1 MRVLERELALL
12 EQALSKGRSPLLP
25 ELPVQCADF
34 AEWQRQRLQGELLE
48 RELRFWKMRLAD
60 LPVLELPCDRPRPA
74 LPSVDGERQL
84 IALEPTLVSQ
94 LHTLGGRQGRR
105 CS

>member
-25 ELPVQCADF
+25 DCRSSADF